1 MYEPVVA
8 VDADWPAVR
17 LGAVLQRVVEVGQP
31 ELPLL
36 SVSAQR
42 GVTLRGE
49 DWGDGLRAASEDLS
63 GYLVVRPGDIVV
75 NKLAA
80 RDGAFGRSDHHGLT
94 SPAYFVL
101 RPVGGIEPRFVDY
114 LLHAAPYISEIRRRS
129 KWMPPAQFDISWE
142 LLRSM
147 MIRIPD
153 VETQAR
159 VADFL
164 DRETQRIDLARH
176 QIQSLEQAFNERSR
190 AVQGR
195 LLLEDLEE
203 SQRPIWSC
211 VSLNPD
217 TLPEDTD
224 ADVEFEYIDISS
236 VSSDGIAD
244 LESVA
249 FGSAP
254 SRARRIVRE
263 RDVIISTVRTY
274 LRAVAA
280 VPSSL
285 DGAVASTGFA
295 VLRPLPAVV
304 DARYLRYWCMTDAF
318 LSEVVAR
325 SYGVSYPAINASE
338 LVRLKMPVPSMARQ
352 VKVVTELEALEHQ
365 TAKQRHYLSLLDSLL
380 SERRQALI
388 TATVTGQLDV
398 EAVA

>member
-1 MYEPVVA
+1 MKRAVRTASAGAVSIKGDVSSTEEPDLFPGFSASGQDVWLDRAPFAGPGFVLSAVGARCGKVFLASGRWGVVA
-8 VDADWPAVR
+8 NT
-17 LGAVLQRVVEVGQP
+17 AVL
-31 ELPLL
+31 LPRDGNHAKYLWYAL
-36 SVSAQR
+36 NR
-42 GVTLRGE
+42 E
-49 DWGDGLRAASEDLS
+49 DWWQKGGTAQP
-63 GYLVVRPGDIVV
+63 YVR
-75 NKLAA
+75 
-80 RDGAFGRSDHHGLT
+80 
-94 SPAYFVL
+94 
-101 RPVGGIEPRFVDY
+101 IEES
-114 LLHAAPYISEIRRRS
+114 L
-129 KWMPPAQFDISWE
+129 
-142 LLRSM
+142 
-147 MIRIPD
+147 
-153 VETQAR
+153 TQAVYLPSCAEQQR
-159 VADFL
+159 LADFL

-195 LLLEDLEE
+195 LLLEDVEE

-249 FGSAP
+249 FVSAP

-304 DARYLRYWCMTDAF
+304 DGRYLRYWCMTDAF

-388 TATVTGQLDV
+388 AATVTGQLDV

>member
-1 MYEPVVA
+1 MRARSLIPMKRAVRTASAGAVSIKGDVSSTEEPDLFPGFSASGQDVWLDRAPFAGPGFVLSAVGARCGKVFLASGRWGVVA
-8 VDADWPAVR
+8 NT
-17 LGAVLQRVVEVGQP
+17 AVL
-31 ELPLL
+31 LPRDGNHAKYLWYAL
-36 SVSAQR
+36 NR
-42 GVTLRGE
+42 E
-49 DWGDGLRAASEDLS
+49 DWWQKGGTAQP
-63 GYLVVRPGDIVV
+63 YVR
-75 NKLAA
+75 
-80 RDGAFGRSDHHGLT
+80 
-94 SPAYFVL
+94 
-101 RPVGGIEPRFVDY
+101 IEES
-114 LLHAAPYISEIRRRS
+114 L
-129 KWMPPAQFDISWE
+129 
-142 LLRSM
+142 
-147 MIRIPD
+147 
-153 VETQAR
+153 TQAVYLPSCAEQQR
-159 VADFL
+159 LADFL

-195 LLLEDLEE
+195 LLLEDVEE

-249 FGSAP
+249 FVSAP

-304 DARYLRYWCMTDAF
+304 DGRYLRYWCMTDAF

-388 TATVTGQLDV
+388 AATVTGQLDV